1 MNYSI
6 SLLFRLSLASAILLT
21 ASVLYAQTPETKT
34 PPVAPAKTPV
44 KSQAALIGGPEHE
57 AEILGVRVGM
67 TVPAALE
74 AVFVNAKRKPGQERP
89 DAKRNEGKDNKDVRV
104 LYKDLEAGELQ
115 IVFAQGQYVKE
126 VILTYKKTKTADD
139 LKLAQSGSIDV
150 QGIRDSVDGIVE
162 QGGIYDDRYTIGYTN
177 DRKEQKLWW
186 RDEKTSQDY
195 RVRVRFMTAK
205 FAPGTTTI
213 ANKTITAKIVSI
225 TPGDEAKFAQAFSK

>member
-1 MNYSI
+1 MLTRLTLI
-6 SLLFRLSLASAILLT
+6 RLSLVAPLLWCAAT
-21 ASVLYAQTPETKT
+21 ALYAQTPENKT
-34 PPVAPAKTPV
+34 PPAVPAKSPA

-57 AEILGVRVGM
+57 AEILGVRLGM

-74 AVFVNAKRKPGQERP
+74 AVFVNAKRKTGQERP

-126 VILTYKKTKTADD
+126 IVLTYKKPKTADD
-139 LKLAQSGSIDV
+139 LRLAQSGSINV
-150 QGIRDSVDGIVE
+150 QSTRDSIDGVVQ
-162 QGGIYDDRYTIGYTN
+162 QGGIYDDRYTIGFTS

-186 RDEKTSQDY
+186 RDEKTPQDF

-205 FAPGTTTI
+205 FAPNSVTI
-213 ANKTITAKIVSI
+213 ANKTIVSKIVSI
-225 TPGDEAKFAQAFSK
+225 TPGDESKFAAAVKL